1 MSVADYWLVGSA
13 IAIFFGSG
21 MLTIVA
27 ESKEWGSVRKGLS
40 LGITFLSLVLVALI
54 FRLVFG
60 S

>member
-1 MSVADYWLVGSA
+1 MSLLDYWLVGSA
-13 IAIFFGSG
+13 IGIFFVSG

-27 ESKEWGSVRKGLS
+27 ETKEWGTVRKGLS
-40 LGITFLSLVLVALI
+40 LGISFLSLVLVVLI